1 MKHLYDFKD
10 SLAYL
15 CGYKI
20 RNATSLFC
28 GGRDNEKHP
37 DSGKIYILDDG
48 VMKSDKPSISQN
60 EFSLTKYSAES
71 LISKHSKKSIKPSKS
86 KLDNHKEATLSQMT
100 SKMYISNME
109 KSTKPSKIEN
119 EEVKNYSETNC
130 TSSTKSGRNHSN
142 SSASSSIL
150 SVKQTEDMNV
160 KGLLR
165 EIKRFF
171 QESIPF
177 AKTISKMNANELI
190 ESCIQF
196 LDHLNFGALEKS
208 LYDKLFSQESWLES
222 SSLFVQ
228 SSDLIDLEASYI
240 KLNFKEYLYD
250 EDFKTSLGI
259 YLALFLNPQKLFK
272 LDPKNA
278 ISCEYADKLEIVK
291 ESSLVINDVIFE
303 CKTTRLQR

>member
-1 MKHLYDFKD
+1 
-10 SLAYL
+10 
-15 CGYKI
+15 
-20 RNATSLFC
+20 
-28 GGRDNEKHP
+28 
-37 DSGKIYILDDG
+37 
-48 VMKSDKPSISQN
+48 MKSDKPSISQN

-71 LISKHSKKSIKPSKS
+71 LITKHSKKSIKSSKS

-165 EIKRFF
+165 ELKRFF

-177 AKTISKMNANELI
+177 AKTISKMNANEFI

-196 LDHLNFGALEKS
+196 LDHLNFGTLEKS
-208 LYDKLFSQESWLES
+208 LYDKFFSEESWLGT

-259 YLALFLNPQKLFK
+259 YLALFLYPQKLFK
-272 LDPKNA
+272 LDSKNV
-278 ISCEYADKLEIVK
+278 ISCAYADKLEIVK

-303 CKTTRLQR
+303 CETRRLQR